1 MKNTSPIVPSPLWH
15 QVLTPVVIIGALG
28 YFVDIYDL
36 ILFSIVRTPSL
47 KALGLSGQALI
58 DQGAFLINMQMGGM
72 LIGGILWGILGDRRG
87 RVEVLLGSIL
97 LYSMANIANG
107 LVDHLASYAFWR
119 FLAGLGLAG
128 ELGGSITLVSEVLSK
143 ELRGYGTTVVAT
155 VGVMGAV
162 VGGLMAD
169 WVDWRTSYFIGGG
182 MGLLLLMLRF
192 SIAESGMFQKLKN
205 QPRLVARGQFISLFT
220 NLARCLK
227 YLRCIAIGLP
237 SWFVIGILVTFSPEF
252 AKALH
257 IQGLIKASYAVSS
270 MYLGLTFGDLL
281 SGCLSQWIRSRK
293 RTVQGFLLFTLL
305 ALTLF
310 YGSAG
315 QTAAL
320 FYGIYFILGLGI
332 GYWVI
337 FVTIGAEQ
345 FGTNIRA
352 TVTTT
357 VPNFVRGAVVPML
370 LIFKN
375 LAASHGILLA
385 GAMIGL
391 TTLLLAFLALWGM
404 EETFGKDLDYHEIL

>member
-1 MKNTSPIVPSPLWH
+1 V
-15 QVLTPVVIIGALG
+15 
-28 YFVDIYDL
+28 
-36 ILFSIVRTPSL
+36 
-47 KALGLSGQALI
+47 
-58 DQGAFLINMQMGGM
+58 
-72 LIGGILWGILGDRRG
+72 
-87 RVEVLLGSIL
+87 
-97 LYSMANIANG
+97 ANIANG
-107 LVDHLASYAFWR
+107 LVDHLASYAGWR

-155 VGVMGAV
+155 VGVMGEV

-192 SIAESGMFQKLKN
+192 SIAESGMFQKLKS

-220 NLARCLK
+220 DPARCLK

-257 IQGLIKASYAVSS
+257 IQGLIKAAYAVSS

-305 ALTLF
+305 ALILF

-315 QTAAL
+315 QSSTL
-320 FYGIYFILGLGI
+320 FYAIYFILGLGI

-370 LIFKN
+370 LVFKT
-375 LAASHGILLA
+375 LATNHGILMA
-385 GAMIGL
+385 GALIGL
-391 TTLLLAFLALWGM
+391 STLLLAFLALWGM